1 MIDPLRHKSVRIVV
15 EVQNDRG
22 EWLDAA
28 VIPLERRGPDNAFS
42 TGAVG
47 YYAGTNISV
56 HDRPGRLN
64 FSFTESGSKGFGTPR
79 VKGDP
84 TERKAM
90 ASSAVEQFY
99 NREADTA
106 PVVGRARRSA

>member
-1 MIDPLRHKSVRIVV
+1 MHDPLKHKSVRIVV

-47 YYAGTNISV
+47 YYAGTNVSL
-56 HDRPGRLN
+56 HDRPGRVN

-84 TERKAM
+84 SERKAM
-90 ASSAVEQFY
+90 ASSAVESFY
-99 NREADTA
+99 TRDEQQAPGRTRRTA
-106 PVVGRARRSA
+106 